1 MTDEL
6 IAVTG
11 ATRGVGRRVA
21 RRLADAGAV
30 LRLVVRDPSRVP
42 DLPGAGVARAGY
54 DEPDAVRA
62 ALRDASTLF
71 LVSAHE
77 HPDRF
82 GLHAGVVDAAV
93 DAGVERIVYLSFLGA
108 APDATFTFARDHF
121 HTEQHVRGT
130 GVAFTFLR
138 DNLYQ
143 DALPFFVGTDRV
155 IRGPAGDGRVSA
167 VARDDIADVAAAV
180 LRQPGHEG
188 RTYDVT
194 GPEAITL
201 HEAAEELTRATGR
214 PVRYHPESLNEA
226 YASRAHYDASEY
238 ELAGWVSSYAAIATG
253 EMAAVSDTVARVAGH
268 PPVSFAR
275 WLAANPKSIAH
286 LRG

>member
-1 MTDEL
+1 MSDET

-21 RRLADAGAV
+21 RRLSGAGAT
-30 LRLVVRDPSRVP
+30 LRLVVRDPTRVP
-42 DLPGAGVARAGY
+42 DLPGASVARAGY
-54 DEPDAVRA
+54 DEPPAVRA
-62 ALRDASTLF
+62 ALRDVRTLF

-77 HPDRF
+77 HPDRVS
-82 GLHAGVVDAAV
+82 LHAGVVDAAV
-93 DAGVERIVYLSFLGA
+93 AAGVERIVYLSFLGA

-121 HTEQHVRGT
+121 HTEQHIRGT

-138 DNLYQ
+138 DNLYL
-143 DALPFFVGTDRV
+143 DALPFFVGADRV

-180 LRQPGHEG
+180 LLDPGHAG

-194 GPEAITL
+194 GPEAISL
-201 HEAAEELTRATGR
+201 HDAAEDLTRATGR

-226 YASRAHYDASEY
+226 YASRAHYEASEY
-238 ELAGWVSSYAAIATG
+238 EIAGWVTSYAAIAAG
-253 EMAAVSDTVARVAGH
+253 EMATVSDTVATVAGH

-275 WLAANPKSIAH
+275 WLAANPRSIAH